1 MNPTDIFNMAA
12 SIGRAQVAA
21 AQAAHDARQ
30 PEVDRLKQLNA
41 ELLAALKNA
50 AAYLE
55 AQRCW
60 LKSDAN
66 PAAHGQPLHLRE
78 AASEQVSAEL
88 TQIYAAI
95 ANAERAK

>member
-1 MNPTDIFNMAA
+1 MPDIKSLIFGVAETH
-12 SIGRAQVAA
+12 RAA